1 MKLLFRPQ
9 IYDES
14 KTDQILNAK
23 YFVWNNYTLGKWGS
37 RKAFNQNSLMQLFN
51 GDRPIVDWIVFIADG
66 VDQYSMTSSR
76 RTFLAISS
84 SFAQVM
90 VGHQHHFHFQQ
101 KICSQTIFYEW
112 VDLTQLQAMK
122 FFQLLGNGVGFINKT
137 SDLCIIV
144 SLSRPVFSLFVQPE
158 PDWTRPGHQL

>member
-1 MKLLFRPQ
+1 MSDFFFFITGLQVIAKLTFEVKSDKKIPLNSVLLCLCPLFTCAL
-9 IYDES
+9 I
-14 KTDQILNAK
+14 
-23 YFVWNNYTLGKWGS
+23 FVFFFL
-37 RKAFNQNSLMQLFN
+37 
-51 GDRPIVDWIVFIADG
+51 DWIVFIVDG

>member
-1 MKLLFRPQ
+1 MHLRFIFNIQVSFFLDSYFFFIGLQVIAKITFEVKSGKKNPPNPVFFCFCVSP
-9 IYDES
+9 IYLC
-14 KTDQILNAK
+14 TDFCFFFL
-23 YFVWNNYTLGKWGS
+23 
-37 RKAFNQNSLMQLFN
+37 
-51 GDRPIVDWIVFIADG
+51 DWIVFIADG

-122 FFQLLGNGVGFINKT
+122 FLGMEL
-137 SDLCIIV
+137 DL
-144 SLSRPVFSLFVQPE
+144 
-158 PDWTRPGHQL
+158 